1 MTYASSVNVGRTS
14 IQAAAP
20 SGGVAVEE
28 LQLSNTFD
36 DGAASPFELMFMAPL
51 PRETSQECSIVTSG
65 AVEPAVFSF
74 STGLSHSAAHLSDQ
88 SLRHLILKARA
99 RRRVQAQLM
108 REKLCLR
115 ALHCVVQ
122 EWRRV
127 VDVTNV
133 ADGMNSIQLELL
145 AQRSASVLQSFIP
158 TRWIFFKRV
167 FHFVS
172 IATKNL

>member
-1 MTYASSVNVGRTS
+1 LLHFIALVTYASSVSVGRTLT
-14 IQAAAP
+14 QAAAP

-36 DGAASPFELMFMAPL
+36 DGAASPFELMFMAPS
-51 PRETSQECSIVTSG
+51 PREASQECSIVTSG
-65 AVEPAVFSF
+65 ALEPAVFSF
-74 STGLSHSAAHLSDQ
+74 STGRSHGATHLSDQ

-127 VDVTNV
+127 VDATSA
-133 ADGMNSIQLELL
+133 ADGMNSIKLELL
-145 AQRSASVLQSFIP
+145 AQRSASVLQPFIP
-158 TRWIFFKRV
+158 T
-167 FHFVS
+167 
-172 IATKNL
+172 